1 MSSKIDIFI
10 ATHNPSTEE
19 QLQMHNNYSSL
30 NYFYIK
36 YDEYKKLGKSKEKTE
51 YRILYWE
58 EYMKLLE
65 CKRYEEK
72 SSLLLSLRQQKEQI
86 KKISHEL
93 VTNPLKKAKYEKEY
107 DKINELYQNE
117 YIRLV
122 KNDKFKKVRFAI

>member
-1 MSSKIDIFI
+1 MSSKINIFI

-72 SSLLLSLRQQKEQI
+72 
-86 KKISHEL
+86 ISHEL
-93 VTNPLKKAKYEKEY
+93 VNDPLKKAKYEKEY